1 MRKFIL
7 SEKRKFLILNPSSK
21 NPMKLINIIKL
32 MYKTKKIKNNFII
45 AKKTND
51 SFLIDSSFARSLDYP
66 IKTTKEEILRFMN

>member
-45 AKKTND
+45 AKK
-51 SFLIDSSFARSLDYP
+51 
-66 IKTTKEEILRFMN
+66 K